1 LKLWI
6 FLRLLHRRSGRKAG
20 GMTNDYINSLF
31 EVLAGFMLLL
41 HCRHMLVDKSVKGT
55 SIIDCNIAH

>member
-1 LKLWI
+1 
-6 FLRLLHRRSGRKAG
+6 
-20 GMTNDYINSLF
+20 MTNDYINSLF